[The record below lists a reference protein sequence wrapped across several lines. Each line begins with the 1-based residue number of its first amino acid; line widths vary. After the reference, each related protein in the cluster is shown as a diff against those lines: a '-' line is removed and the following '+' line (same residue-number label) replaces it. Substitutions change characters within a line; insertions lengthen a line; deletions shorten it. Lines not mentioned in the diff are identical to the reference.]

1 MRRTK
6 PVRGVGADAELGL
19 VVGVDFSDGAAAA
32 VVEAR
37 LLADQLGLDAQLV
50 HVVEDGVETP
60 GPLEIGAWLTAHNLE
75 GSTIQVL
82 RGVAWIELGRL
93 ASSSASRLLVVGS
106 HGRSGFQ
113 PLEPGRTAMR
123 LALRSPIP
131 VLVVPAS
138 RMAVT
143 GESPAEELIEHA
155 PEGFRR
161 LGKQ

>member
-1 MRRTK
+1 
-6 PVRGVGADAELGL
+6 
-19 VVGVDFSDGAAAA
+19 
-32 VVEAR
+32 
-37 LLADQLGLDAQLV
+37 
-50 HVVEDGVETP
+50 
-60 GPLEIGAWLTAHNLE
+60 
-75 GSTIQVL
+75 
-82 RGVAWIELGRL
+82 
-93 ASSSASRLLVVGS
+93 
-106 HGRSGFQ
+106 
-113 PLEPGRTAMR
+113 MR